1 MVKYL
6 SKFVLEVLPSV
17 VATVVGAYIVAHYI
31 NPKPDTPKTEVVA
44 TAPAPEAKD
53 AADTTGTVEDKAR
66 DAKPADAKATDGKPA
81 EAAKT
86 DSAKIDSA
94 KIDSTKTDSTKTESV
109 KTESVKA
116 KVAKPDEKRNAI
128 ELARAAIERLR
139 GTTVDTPASP
149 APQPVRAPAET
160 ARADDGARAA
170 VQVPATQR
178 TPQVTPVVTT
188 GLAPQPAPAT
198 VAAPPPLP
206 PPVIVASPYGRHS
219 VGPEAAPVIA
229 PADQAGDQ
237 PTDRASADRPTP
249 PADIPFQRGYDLQAQ
264 AAPVEHV
271 SIADHV
277 LSTTKSIFRAL
288 TPNSQSN

>member
-31 NPKPDTPKTEVVA
+31 NPKVETPKTEVVA
-44 TAPAPEAKD
+44 TAPAGEAKD
-53 AADTTGTVEDKAR
+53 TADTTGTVEDKAS
-66 DAKPADAKATDGKPA
+66 DANPADAKATDGKPA
-81 EAAKT
+81 EVA
-86 DSAKIDSA
+86 
-94 KIDSTKTDSTKTESV
+94 KTESANTEGA
-109 KTESVKA
+109 KTESAKTESAKTETAKAESAKA
-116 KVAKPDEKRNAI
+116 KVPKPDEKKNAI

-139 GTTVDTPASP
+139 GKTVDMPAAP
-149 APQPVRAPAET
+149 APRPGRAPAET
-160 ARADDGARAA
+160 ARVDDAASVA

-178 TPQVTPVVTT
+178 APTATPVVTT
-188 GLAPQPAPAT
+188 GLAQQPTSAIA
-198 VAAPPPLP
+198 AAPPPLP

-219 VGPEAAPVIA
+219 VGPEAATAAAPV
-229 PADQAGDQ
+229 DQAGDQ
-237 PTDRASADRPTP
+237 PADRASADRPTP

-264 AAPVEHV
+264 AAPVEHI

>member
-31 NPKPDTPKTEVVA
+31 NPKAETPKTEVVA
-44 TAPAPEAKD
+44 TAPAAEAKD
-53 AADTTGTVEDKAR
+53 AADATGTVEDKAS
-66 DAKPADAKATDGKPA
+66 DAKPAEAKAADGNPA

-86 DSAKIDSA
+86 ESA
-94 KIDSTKTDSTKTESV
+94 KTESA
-109 KTESVKA
+109 KTEGTKPESA
-116 KVAKPDEKRNAI
+116 KTRVAKPDEKKNAI

-139 GTTVDTPASP
+139 GTPASP

-160 ARADDGARAA
+160 ARVDDGARVA

-178 TPQVTPVVTT
+178 APTATPVVTT
-188 GLAPQPAPAT
+188 GSAPQPAPAT
-198 VAAPPPLP
+198 VTAPPPLP

-219 VGPEAAPVIA
+219 VGPEAATAAASV
-229 PADQAGDQ
+229 DQAGDQ
-237 PTDRASADRPTP
+237 PADRASADRPTP

>member
-31 NPKPDTPKTEVVA
+31 NPKAETPKTEVVA
-44 TAPAPEAKD
+44 TAPAAEAKD
-53 AADTTGTVEDKAR
+53 AADMTSTVEDKAG
-66 DAKPADAKATDGKPA
+66 DAKPIDAKAADGKPA

-86 DSAKIDSA
+86 DSAKA
-94 KIDSTKTDSTKTESV
+94 EGV
-109 KTESVKA
+109 KTEGAKIETAKA
-116 KVAKPDEKRNAI
+116 KVTKPDDKKNAI

-139 GTTVDTPASP
+139 GTTVDVPAAP
-149 APQPVRAPAET
+149 APQPVRVSAET
-160 ARADDGARAA
+160 ARVDDGGRLA
-170 VQVPATQR
+170 VQVPAAQR
-178 TPQVTPVVTT
+178 TPVVTT
-188 GLAPQPAPAT
+188 GLAPQPAPTA

-219 VGPEAAPVIA
+219 VGPEAIAAGAPVE
-229 PADQAGDQ
+229 QAGDQ

-277 LSTTKSIFRAL
+277 LSTTKSFFRAL